1 MVAAAAH
8 RWETLVTLIPLFIVG
23 IGLIAAVLIL
33 LGRAF
38 ADSVRGIKHKRLL
51 WLGAAAAFG
60 FIVVLTYLGVNL
72 PKE

>member
-33 LGRAF
+33 LIRAF
-38 ADSVRGIKHKRLL
+38 ADSIREVKHKRVL
-51 WLGAAAAFG
+51 WIGVAATLAFML
-60 FIVVLTYLGVNL
+60 VLTYLGVNL

>member
-1 MVAAAAH
+1 MVAEAAH
-8 RWETLVTLIPLFIVG
+8 RWETLVTLVPLFIVG

-38 ADSVRGIKHKRLL
+38 ADSVSGIKHKRLL
-51 WLGAAAAFG
+51 WIGAVAVFG

>member
-1 MVAAAAH
+1 MIAAAAH

-23 IGLIAAVLIL
+23 IGLIVAVLIL

-51 WLGAAAAFG
+51 WIGVLASFAF
-60 FIVVLTYLGVNL
+60 VLVLTYLGVNL

>member
-1 MVAAAAH
+1 M
-8 RWETLVTLIPLFIVG
+8 LVQATDWTRFLYLAPVFVIG

-38 ADSVRGIKHKRLL
+38 ADSIRNIKHKNIL
-51 WLGAAAAFG
+51 WLGAIAMLVAV
-60 FIVVLTYLGVNL
+60 VVLTYLGVNL

>member
-1 MVAAAAH
+1 M
-8 RWETLVTLIPLFIVG
+8 LVQATDWQRFLYLAPVFVIG

-38 ADSVRGIKHKRLL
+38 ADSIRGVKHKNVL
-51 WLGAAAAFG
+51 WAGAIAMVVAV
-60 FIVVLTYLGVNL
+60 VVLTYLGVSL

>member
-1 MVAAAAH
+1 MLAATP
-8 RWETLVTLIPLFIVG
+8 RWERLVFLAPAFVIG

-38 ADSVRGIKHKRLL
+38 ADSIREVKHKRLL
-51 WLGAAAAFG
+51 WIGAAAFVAG
-60 FIVVLTYLGVNL
+60 IVVLTYFGVNL

>member
-1 MVAAAAH
+1 MVAEAAH
-8 RWETLVTLIPLFIVG
+8 RWETLITLVPLFIVG

-33 LGRAF
+33 LVRAF

-51 WLGAAAAFG
+51 WIGALAAFG

>member
-1 MVAAAAH
+1 M
-8 RWETLVTLIPLFIVG
+8 LVLATDWTRFLYLAPVFVIG

-38 ADSVRGIKHKRLL
+38 ADSIRDVKHKNVL
-51 WLGAAAAFG
+51 WLGAIAMVVA
-60 FIVVLTYLGVNL
+60 VLVLTYLGVNL

>member
-1 MVAAAAH
+1 M
-8 RWETLVTLIPLFIVG
+8 LVLATDWTRFLYLAPVFVIG

-38 ADSVRGIKHKRLL
+38 ADSIRDVKHKNVL
-51 WLGAAAAFG
+51 WIVPLAMVVAV
-60 FIVVLTYLGVNL
+60 VVLTYLGIQL

>member
-1 MVAAAAH
+1 MVAEAAH
-8 RWETLVTLIPLFIVG
+8 RWETLVTLVPLFVVG

-33 LGRAF
+33 LIRAF

-51 WLGAAAAFG
+51 WVGVLATFG
-60 FIVVLTYLGVNL
+60 FILVLTYLGVNL